1 MVLSMV
7 AWHGPWCSLGKTQAQ
22 QLRAAVE
29 RTVLGEI
36 IPGRSRF
43 CVWTG
48 ILGPMLDPDFV
59 ADLSAVRHFQDLVI
73 AHDSGSSPLAVPQR
87 MQQVMRRWEWTHLED
102 GIFSLPAGLGI
113 LDLGYD
119 GPACLKHSC
128 EASWQRILY
137 NSEPRLRG
145 QQLPPSSWPCTDEHA
160 RWLATPHHRRVAAA
174 AGRDGKAAAKQL
186 KRVIPCTCGEP
197 NPSKQHLTWSCPH
210 LAPTPLRQPNSESE
224 RRLLV
229 PLFPLPP
236 MPLPRRHGAVSDT
249 LVRAILSAPPATN
262 GRVLIASD
270 GGAAGKDEFERRA
283 SWGAAAGHAS
293 TGASVQ
299 GMDQSAPAAEL
310 AGLLQI
316 LAAAATATRTQA
328 RPITLILDN
337 KSIAHRARLAGL
349 GIAIRPRNAASAW
362 KSICRFMLDI
372 RHATGAD
379 VDVIWVPSH
388 DKDEHWRPPPGYH
401 AQEIRRLNDAADT
414 EANAH
419 LQHVLTAAGLD
430 FAARRAAQA
439 WEKAALLLQL
449 AQLQAFTLKRPDPA
463 KPAHGQE
470 RSSVLRLRPGSMGAD
485 TEPARK
491 ALRPAEER
499 APLNTGNL
507 PAGDGPSAHGKK
519 RPDASDASPAK
530 RRATRAAPHSG
541 PASAPAQD
549 PTSLAPAAHSN
560 QKPQRTPDDQRPP
573 PDTASAPANRSD
585 PQLPAAQPLTALA
598 LDAHNACMDSDQP
611 LCNRKRPPD
620 KAMGPSKRPRS

>member
-1 MVLSMV
+1 MVAPTRLKKRRATKARSTPLDRPSTLCGAAFLDDRTIWATGPAAYQKLSKAYKITCDLDKAMGFVHNKKKGEVFATTATSRRHAARFVTAVGPLVRKVKLLGVQHDTARRENIATLDPATQRKIHNRLRRIGKATGSVSFRKILVRAMVLSMV

-73 AHDSGSSPLAVPQR
+73 AHDSASSPLAIPQR

-229 PLFPLPP
+229 PLFPLPT

-249 LVRAILSAPPATN
+249 LVRAILSAPPANN

-337 KSIAHRARLAGL
+337 KSIAYRARLAGL

-414 EANAH
+414 EATAH
-419 LQHVLTAAGLD
+419 LQRVLTAAGPD

-439 WEKAALLLQL
+439 WEKAALQLQH
-449 AQLQAFTLKRPDPA
+449 AQLQTFTLKWPDPA
-463 KPAHGQE
+463 KP
-470 RSSVLRLRPGSMGAD
+470 
-485 TEPARK
+485 
-491 ALRPAEER
+491 
-499 APLNTGNL
+499 
-507 PAGDGPSAHGKK
+507 
-519 RPDASDASPAK
+519 
-530 RRATRAAPHSG
+530 
-541 PASAPAQD
+541 
-549 PTSLAPAAHSN
+549 
-560 QKPQRTPDDQRPP
+560 
-573 PDTASAPANRSD
+573 
-585 PQLPAAQPLTALA
+585 
-598 LDAHNACMDSDQP
+598 
-611 LCNRKRPPD
+611 
-620 KAMGPSKRPRS
+620 